1 MIAMSSVRRVG
12 HVVGSVDRYVTLL
25 AESLNERGVESKVF
39 ATGAIAGDPVQA
51 SDRIAQDISDA
62 GLQILLFHA
71 GVSEEIAAL
80 VASLRPAPVQVS
92 VNREVVMDA
101 AVLFDGFIHGTQNA
115 MARSRFASRPS
126 VWIPPS
132 SDIEKELQSAFET
145 RESLGLESAS
155 SVSATLSTPPRD
167 QSLGFIRTVIEFLK
181 RYPGHFHFLG
191 GISDVRVV
199 RGLLHSEGV
208 LPRVRFLGPNSA
220 ARPLLGAVDL
230 YLVAFPDPHSNG
242 VLEMMA
248 AGKPVIALRHS
259 ADSEF
264 NAAAEL
270 VGENELTPSTPGEYL
285 ALADRL
291 IRDAAARS
299 RLGEAMQKRFFME
312 FTPSRLADRY
322 LEFITLLQN
331 RNTRA

>member
-1 MIAMSSVRRVG
+1 MNAMSSVRRVG

-25 AESLNERGVESKVF
+25 VESLQERGVESTVF
-39 ATGAIAGDPVQA
+39 ATGSIAGDAVQS
-51 SDRIAQDISDA
+51 SDRIAQDIRDT
-62 GLQILLFHA
+62 GVQIVFFHA
-71 GVSEEIAAL
+71 GASDEIAAL
-80 VASLRPAPVQVS
+80 VASLRAAPVQVN
-92 VNREVVMDA
+92 VNREVEMDA
-101 AVLFDGFIHGTQNA
+101 ADLFDGFVHLTQNA
-115 MARSRFASRPS
+115 MARSRLGSRLS

-132 SDIEKELQSAFET
+132 SDIEKELQSATFET

-167 QSLGFIRTVIEFLK
+167 RSIGFIRTVIEFLK
-181 RYPGHFHFLG
+181 RYPDHFHFLG
-191 GISDVRVV
+191 GISDVRAI

-208 LPRVRFLGPNSA
+208 LPRVRFLGPNSS

-248 AGKPVIALRHS
+248 AGKPVIALRQA

-264 NAAAEL
+264 NTAAEL
-270 VGENELTPSTPGEYL
+270 VGEKELTPSTPGEYL

-291 IRDAAARS
+291 IRDTAARS
-299 RLGEAMQKRFFME
+299 RLGDAMQKRFFME

-322 LEFITLLQN
+322 LEFAN
-331 RNTRA
+331 RLVK